1 MLQSVVQQDA
11 KSKQLPQLLIADDN
25 NSRNQHTVIINKNML
40 WKLFTMH
47 GTIFNL
53 DKAEENQIK
62 ETLLDLNTLKVSI
75 NWAVTH

>member
-1 MLQSVVQQDA
+1 MLQSVVQHDA
-11 KSKQLPQLLIADDN
+11 KSKQLRQLLIADDN
-25 NSRNQHTVIINKNML
+25 NSRNQHMVITNKNML
-40 WKLFTMH
+40 WKLFTVH
-47 GTIFNL
+47 GTTFNL

>member
-1 MLQSVVQQDA
+1 MLQSVVQHDA

-40 WKLFTMH
+40 WKLFTVH
-47 GTIFNL
+47 GTTFNL